1 MSIRKGRDTSIS
13 RKIKINTSSST
24 QSEIVGV
31 YYCSPQVM
39 WESIS
44 FRTKNSMTIPT
55 SSIRITR
62 VPYYWRKN
70 GRASRSNRTKQINIR
85 YFLIQDR
92 VENGEVT
99 VVHCPT
105 D

>member
-31 YYCSPQVM
+31 YDCSPQVM

-62 VPYYWRKN
+62 VPYYWRKMAV
-70 GRASRSNRTKQINIR
+70 R
-85 YFLIQDR
+85 QDQT
-92 VENGEVT
+92 VQNTLTSVT
-99 VVHCPT
+99 F
-105 D
+105 

>member
-1 MSIRKGRDTSIS
+1 MSIRKGSDTSIS

-31 YYCSPQVM
+31 YDCSPQVM

-62 VPYYWRKN
+62 VPYYWRKMAV
-70 GRASRSNRTKQINIR
+70 R
-85 YFLIQDR
+85 QDQT
-92 VENGEVT
+92 VQNTLTSVT
-99 VVHCPT
+99 F
-105 D
+105 